1 MIRSAVAWV
10 AELLSLEGIYKM
22 TVGVGVITDRA
33 KVKTPVGMAWSL
45 ALAYSRHMIRSAAAR
60 VAGIDVSALT
70 SLEGGLCLFLV
81 LVNLNVG
88 IVSSVKLIPA
98 SSFLN
103 RVHVMR
109 SGFLWW
115 EYRLAKCSFA

>member
-1 MIRSAVAWV
+1 LRVSLVEVEDLSHDLFLGETIFQ
-10 AELLSLEGIYKM
+10 ELRAFIYKT

-33 KVKTPVGMAWSL
+33 NVKTPVWMAWSL
-45 ALAYSRHMIRSAAAR
+45 ALAYSRHMIRSAASR

-70 SLEGGLCLFLV
+70 SLEGGLCLFLM

-88 IVSSVKLIPA
+88 QASSVKLIPA

-103 RVHVMR
+103 
-109 SGFLWW
+109 
-115 EYRLAKCSFA
+115 

>member
-1 MIRSAVAWV
+1 
-10 AELLSLEGIYKM
+10 
-22 TVGVGVITDRA
+22 
-33 KVKTPVGMAWSL
+33 
-45 ALAYSRHMIRSAAAR
+45 MIRSAAAL

-70 SLEGGLCLFLV
+70 SLEGGLCLFLM

-88 IVSSVKLIPA
+88 QASSVKLIPA

-109 SGFLWW
+109 SGFLWERKSTMW
-115 EYRLAKCSFA
+115 WNIVGMLAGGPYLYFPRVKNQHRVFGGTQLFIQDSCGLFWLTF